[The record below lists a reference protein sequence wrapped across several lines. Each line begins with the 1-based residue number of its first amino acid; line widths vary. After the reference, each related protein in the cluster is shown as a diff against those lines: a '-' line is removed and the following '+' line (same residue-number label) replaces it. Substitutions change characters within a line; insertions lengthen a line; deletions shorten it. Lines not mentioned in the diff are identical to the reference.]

1 MPNWNAVVESLESR
15 LLLTVTAEEQLFVY
29 LLNRARANPVA
40 YQQEA
45 SIPLSVVDLS
55 TVTPRQPLAINTQL
69 FSSAQVHADDMAQ
82 NNYFAHQ
89 SPITNAW
96 PNKLARDAGY
106 PLPGAWADDANYIE
120 SIGAGHRGAAELLK
134 EFIQDIGIPDAGHRV
149 HLMGIGDFH
158 SDNNE
163 IGVGYAFNFVS
174 QYRDYWAVHATY
186 SNPSDQFLT
195 GVVFADANSNGR
207 YDLNEGL
214 AGVNISAGAF
224 QTTTNAAGGW
234 AIKVPDGQY
243 TVSASGGGFIGSS
256 ALDTTVEGQSVEV
269 DFASNLPGGWVDF
282 SRVGA
287 QAPSIVVNSQSAV
300 EGESGTSQIN
310 FTVSLTGPSPETW
323 TVSYVTSDSTAQAGV
338 DYIGRAGTLTF
349 LPGETAKAVSID
361 VVGDM
366 QIEEDETFNI
376 IVTGPANAMQA
387 TGTILND
394 DIARPLVFM
403 TNAAVAEGQAGISAL
418 TFEVLLSKAGEQTIT
433 VDYATADGT
442 AVAGLDYAPQAGTLT
457 FAPGETSKTITIMVL
472 GDAVYEPDETLLV
485 NLSGAANT
493 TIGTA
498 QGVGTIINDDV
509 LVAPSVLMAVGARK
523 RTILA
528 NAQSKAVSFGKV
540 AVGSKPP
547 VQKFWIYNTGNAKLS
562 VGRIRLPKG
571 FALASVQPKAVA
583 PGKVAT
589 FLVRMTTTA
598 AKKWAG
604 QITFGTTDPG
614 NSTYR
619 IPIAGT
625 VGGKVKAKKVVAR
638 QVAASPIEQRRAE
651 YAGLFSSSVV
661 KLSVAADVVD

>member
-45 SIPLSVVDLS
+45 NIPLSVVDLS
-55 TVTPRQPLAINTQL
+55 TVTPRPPLAINTQL
-69 FSSAQVHADDMAQ
+69 FTSAQVHADDMAQ

-106 PLPGAWADDANYIE
+106 PLPGGWANDANFIE

-134 EFIQDIGIPDAGHRV
+134 EFIQDIGIADAGHRV

-195 GVVFADANSNGR
+195 GVVFNDLNSNGR

-214 AGVNISAGAF
+214 SGVNISAGAF

-243 TVSASGGGFIGSS
+243 TVTASGGAFIGSS
-256 ALDTTVEGQSVEV
+256 TLNTTVNGQSVEV
-269 DFASNLPGGWVDF
+269 DFASNLPGGWDAF

-287 QAPSIVVNSQSAV
+287 QRPSIVVNSQAVV
-300 EGESGTSQIN
+300 EGDSGTKQIS
-310 FTVSLTGPSPETW
+310 FTVSLAAASPEAW
-323 TVSYVTSDSTAQAGV
+323 TVSYATSDATAQAGV
-338 DYIGRAGTLTF
+338 DYIGRTGTLTF
-349 LPGETAKAVSID
+349 LPGETAKTVSID
-361 VVGDM
+361 IVGDM

-387 TGTILND
+387 TGTILNED
-394 DIARPLVFM
+394 VSRPAMFIGD
-403 TNAAVAEGQAGISAL
+403 AAVVEGLTGVSAL
-418 TFEVLLSKAGEQTIT
+418 TFEVLLSKADEQTIT
-433 VDYATADGT
+433 AHYATADLT
-442 AVAGLDYAPQAGTLT
+442 SVAGLDYAAQTGTVT

-472 GDAVYEPDETLLV
+472 ADAAYEPDKTLLV
-485 NLSGAANT
+485 NLSGAANA
-493 TIGTA
+493 TIVTA

-509 LVAPSVLMAVGARK
+509 LVAPSVLMAVGAKK

-540 AVGSKPP
+540 AVGARPP

-562 VGRIRLPKG
+562 VGRIRLPRG

-589 FLVRMTTTA
+589 FLVKMTTTA
-598 AKKWAG
+598 AKKWSG

-625 VGGKVKAKKVVAR
+625 VGGRAQAKQAVGR
-638 QVAASPIEQRRAE
+638 QVAASSIEQRRAE
-651 YAGLFSSSVV
+651 YAGLFSSSAV

>member
-45 SIPLSVVDLS
+45 NIPLSVVDLS

-69 FSSAQVHADDMAQ
+69 FASAQVHADDMAQ
-82 NNYFAHQ
+82 NNYFEHL

-106 PLPGAWADDANYIE
+106 PLPAGWENDANFIE

-134 EFIQDIGIPDAGHRV
+134 EFIEDIKIEDAGHRV
-149 HLMGIGDFH
+149 HLMGIGNFH

-214 AGVNISAGAF
+214 AGVSISAGAF

-243 TVSASGGGFIGSS
+243 TVTASGGAFIGSS
-256 ALDTTVEGQSVEV
+256 TFETTVNGQSVAV
-269 DFASNLPGGWVDF
+269 DFASNLPGGWVNF

-287 QAPSIVVNSQSAV
+287 QRPSIVVNSQSVV
-300 EGESGTSQIN
+300 EGDSGTKQMN
-310 FTVSLTGPSPETW
+310 FTVSLAAASPEAW
-323 TVSYVTSDSTAQAGV
+323 TVSYTTSDATAQAGV
-338 DYIGRAGTLTF
+338 DYIGRSGTLTF
-349 LPGETAKAVSID
+349 LPGETSKAVSDII
-361 VVGDM
+361 GDM

-394 DIARPLVFM
+394 DIPRPLVFIG
-403 TNAAVAEGQAGISAL
+403 NAEVAEGQAGVSAL
-418 TFEVLLSKAGEQTIT
+418 TFEVVLSKPGEQTIT

-442 AVAGLDYAPQAGTLT
+442 AVAGLDYAPQASTLT

-472 GDAVYEPDETLLV
+472 GDAVYEANETLLV
-485 NLSGAANT
+485 NLTGAANA
-493 TIGTA
+493 TIVTA

-509 LVAPSVLMAVGARK
+509 LIAPSVLMAVGAKK

-528 NAQSKAVSFGKV
+528 NAQRKAVSFGKV
-540 AVGSKPP
+540 AVGSRPP

-562 VGRIRLPKG
+562 VGRIRLPRG

-583 PGKVAT
+583 PGRAAT

-598 AKKWAG
+598 AKKWSG

-614 NSTYR
+614 NRTYR

-651 YAGLFSSSVV
+651 YAGLFSSSAVEF
-661 KLSVAADVVD
+661 SAAAGLVD